1 MSEIDQKKKEET
13 KIEASEDGEK
23 RAKKVEEA
31 EVAEEEDT
39 KAPGL

>member
-13 KIEASEDGEK
+13 KIEASEEGDK
-23 RAKKVEEA
+23 RSKKVEEA
-31 EVAEEEDT
+31 EAVEEEDN